1 MTLRAI
7 GKNIIFIVIL
17 MAFWLSMAAFLA
29 DQAVYSFPTRLLAA
43 NSLLVM
49 GRYFCNSP
57 RLYCQAAGLFL
68 GIGISLFLL
77 RGYLGL
83 YMEWNTAV
91 NSELFLVA
99 ISSILA
105 IVPNCISW
113 QWLRLALAIILW
125 GGFLLLACL
134 FWLYYM
140 AEEAW
145 LGFEAILAMM
155 QTNSGEALEYANLHG
170 SLGLLFLAILFSAS
184 LGYLC
189 YQVVQRGGIR
199 IRSKKT
205 LCLLLVFAIY
215 NIAMVN
221 NMLGKNCFTTPFIN
235 AYTGFEE
242 YNAFKAAREMRKVN
256 INPAEI
262 FSEDEKG
269 VYVLVM
275 GESETREHMSVYG
288 YSEPTTPWLDDMAAK
303 NEGIL
308 FTQAYSCHTHTVPVW
323 SYALTEKNQYNNL
336 DPANAVSLVEIA
348 KAAGYEVIWLSNQV
362 HYGAWDT
369 PISVIADAA
378 DQQVFLNSSVG
389 EMTDTDYYDG
399 KLMESMDKA
408 NIKDKTLLIVHLM
421 GCHGLYEA
429 RYPKEIAK
437 FAGDSDV
444 AHYDNAVYYND
455 MVLEGLYNKA
465 RTLPN
470 FQGMVYLSDH
480 GEAVEEKLGHNS
492 GKFEPVMAKIPLY
505 MIFSEKYQR
514 EHHESYDNLLQA
526 RDKVF
531 TNDLLYNTLLGIMG
545 IRYKGHDELQNDMS
559 DGAYDSN
566 KDRFTT
572 LYGKIKIKDLE

>member
-17 MAFWLSMAAFLA
+17 MVFWLFLAAFLA
-29 DQAVYSFPTRLLAA
+29 DQPVYSFPTRLLAA
-43 NSLLVM
+43 NILLVI
-49 GRYFCNSP
+49 GRHFCKSP
-57 RLYCQAAGLFL
+57 RLYCQQAGLFL

-83 YMEWNTAV
+83 YMEWNTAI

-113 QWLRLALAIILW
+113 KWLRLSLAIILW
-125 GGFLLLACL
+125 GGFFLLASL

-145 LGFEAILAMM
+145 LGFEAILAIM

-170 SLGLLFLAILFSAS
+170 SMGLLFLAILFLACFA
-184 LGYLC
+184 YLC
-189 YQVVQRGGIR
+189 YQVMQRGGIR

-205 LCLLLVFAIY
+205 PCLLLVFAIY

-256 INPAEI
+256 INPADI

-323 SYALTEKNQYNNL
+323 SYALTEKNQYNSL
-336 DPANAVSLVEIA
+336 DPANAVSLVEVA

-399 KLMESMDKA
+399 KLIESMDKA

-455 MVLEGLYNKA
+455 MILEGLYNKA

-514 EHHESYDNLLQA
+514 EHHESYGNLLQA
-526 RDKVF
+526 RDKAF

-566 KDRFTT
+566 KDRFMT
-572 LYGKIKIKDLE
+572 LYGQIKIKDLE

>member
-1 MTLRAI
+1 MTLGAI
-7 GKNIIFIVIL
+7 GKDIVFIGIL
-17 MAFWLSMAAFLA
+17 MAFWLLLGTFLA
-29 DQAVYSFPTRLLAA
+29 GQAVYSFPARLLAA
-43 NSLLVM
+43 NILLVI
-49 GRYFCNSP
+49 GRYFCKSQ
-57 RLYCQAAGLFL
+57 RLYCQMAGLFL

-77 RGYLGL
+77 RGFLGL
-83 YMEWNTAV
+83 NMEWNAAV

-99 ISSILA
+99 LSSILA
-105 IVPNCISW
+105 AFPSCIGW
-113 QWLRLALAIILW
+113 KWLRLVLAIILW
-125 GGFLLLACL
+125 GCVLLLASL
-134 FWLYYM
+134 FWMYYI
-140 AEEAW
+140 AENAW
-145 LGFEAILAMM
+145 LGFEAILAIV
-155 QTNSGEALEYANLHG
+155 QTNSGEALEYARLHG
-170 SLGLLFLAILFSAS
+170 SFGLLFIAILFLAFF
-184 LGYLC
+184 GYFG
-189 YQVVQRGGIR
+189 YQVVQRGGVR
-199 IRSKKT
+199 IKNKKA

-221 NMLGKNCFTTPFIN
+221 NMLAKNCFATPFIN
-235 AYTGFEE
+235 AYTGFKE
-242 YNAFKAAREMRKVN
+242 YNAFKAAREMRQVEV
-256 INPAEI
+256 NPADI

-275 GESETREHMSVYG
+275 GESETREHMSAYG
-288 YSEPTTPWLDDMAAK
+288 YTELTTPWLDGMAAK

-323 SYALTEKNQYNNL
+323 SYALTDKNQYNNI
-336 DPANAVSLVEIA
+336 DAANAISLVEAA

-389 EMTDTDYYDG
+389 ERTDTDYFDG
-399 KLMESMDKA
+399 KLLESMDKA
-408 NIKDKTLLIVHLM
+408 NIKDRTLLIVHLM

-429 RYPKEIAK
+429 RYPKEIAQ
-437 FAGDSDV
+437 FAGDSDA

-455 MVLEGLYNKA
+455 MVLKGLYDKA

-480 GEAVEEKLGHNS
+480 GEAVEEGLGHNS

-505 MIFSEKYQR
+505 MIFSEQYQR
-514 EHHESYDNLLQA
+514 EHRERYEHLLQA

-545 IRYKGHDELQNDMS
+545 IHYQGHDEQQNDLS
-559 DGAYDSN
+559 SGAYDSN

-572 LYGKIKIKDLE
+572 LYGKIKIKDIE